1 MEQEGVMKGR
11 KIQNIR
17 NIQLNGQDVTLF
29 EAWNLEGDTWVFG
42 GEFSAPEGATMRQ
55 LLDKVQEVENK
66 RS

>member
-1 MEQEGVMKGR
+1 MEQEGVMKGI

-17 NIQLNGQDVTLF
+17 NVRLNGQKVTLF
-29 EAWNLEGDTWVFG
+29 EAWNLEGYTWVFG
-42 GEFSAPEGATMRQ
+42 GEFSVPEGATMRQ

>member
-17 NIQLNGQDVTLF
+17 NIHLNGQNVTLF
-29 EAWNLEGDTWVFG
+29 EAWDLEGYTWVFR
-42 GEFSAPEGATMRQ
+42 GEFSVPKGATMRQ